1 MTQLT
6 INEATDFL
14 LTCLKHCT
22 DNEQNKYRK
31 VCLTHWQE
39 IYGNEYSEAIRSNLV
54 TKLKIVPK
62 KRSKPETIIEL
73 P

>member
-22 DNEQNKYRK
+22 DDMQNQYRK
-31 VCLTHWQE
+31 LCLSHLEQL
-39 IYGNEYSEAIRSNLV
+39 YGKEYADAIRKNLV
-54 TKLKIVPK
+54 TKLKIAPK
-62 KRSKPETIIEL
+62 KRSKPESYIEL

>member
-14 LTCLKHCT
+14 LTCLKNCPE
-22 DNEQNKYRK
+22 DEQNKYRK
-31 VCLTHWQE
+31 ICLLYWQE
-39 IYGNEYSEAIRSNLV
+39 IYGLDYVNAIRSNLV
-54 TKLKIVPK
+54 TKLKIAPK
-62 KRSKPETIIEL
+62 KRSKPESYIDL